1 MEPFTVTCATC
12 ESRLRVRN
20 PGLVGQLV
28 NCPKCSSMILIE
40 RPAVGG
46 QGAAPGP
53 KIEVGAGPGVAFDSM
68 AVTKEALADHVS
80 GLSLPE
86 TPTTADDYRLAE
98 ADDAS
103 APLAPPKIDM
113 ASRYLDNWQA
123 DTPHVPSA
131 QWTSESS
138 HRTRQYLLIAFMG
151 LTGIAVAGILFVL
164 FLRWQTDSDQAS
176 AVALQEPKTQALAT
190 TNTTLEP
197 VVETQPVDAPESPE
211 EGAENT
217 AENSTAE
224 HNAEIAAQNNSEP
237 GVVQAPDA
245 TQPPTVTAIA
255 NTEPSPSVAPNP
267 PATASDSLLSPAAD
281 ALPPDTAQSDTA
293 QPDAAPSLPKRL
305 AAFAPMLNF
314 EIQPQ
319 FPDAIEVLSE
329 PPVTA
334 EDLGLAT
341 TVGLPEIPAVDLNAQ
356 YQLPISALVMAPLPL
371 PQFVSLW
378 SNLSG
383 IPTAVDLDALAAA
396 GFDPRQPLGINL
408 VQSTT
413 VGDLASSLGQAI
425 GLEAAP
431 HENRFLRLT
440 VSAAA
445 IDAKLPNAL
454 PVADLVTDQ
463 AAQQWLIEALTQLEP
478 SAAGQWAFADGQ
490 LARPRTVDGQ
500 LLDPLKWFAVVRLLE
515 GWRIAAGQSPTQ
527 TQYTPQQLSAK
538 FTTPAEVPGL
548 EHVLKEVSPQ
558 SRPVSTVL
566 PRVCREANVHA
577 WIDWPQVG
585 AVGLG
590 PQSTAVF
597 VTAGRPLRNV
607 LADYASEFSLVVA
620 VLDEQ
625 SLWFTSNQAYRRTPR
640 LFVIPAEGRSA
651 EEWKSL
657 LRQLTPTA
665 DGGNGVGS
673 VVAVST
679 PDGQFILVRCCYPV
693 VELRR

>member
-40 RPAVGG
+40 RPTAGG
-46 QGAAPGP
+46 PGVAPGP
-53 KIEVGAGPGVAFDSM
+53 KIEVAAGPGVAVDSM
-68 AVTKEALADHVS
+68 AVTKEALTDHVS

-86 TPTTADDYRLAE
+86 TPTMADDYRLAE
-98 ADDAS
+98 VDNAS
-103 APLAPPKIDM
+103 PPTAPPKIDV
-113 ASRYLDNWQA
+113 ASMYLDNWQA

-131 QWTSESS
+131 DWTSATS
-138 HRTRQYLLIAFMG
+138 HRTQQYLLIAFLG
-151 LTGIAVAGILFVL
+151 LTGIAIAGVLFVL
-164 FLRWQTDSDQAS
+164 FLRWQADSDQAS
-176 AVALQEPKTQALAT
+176 AVALQASETQASAT
-190 TNTTLEP
+190 TEETLEP
-197 VVETQPVDAPESPE
+197 VAETQTGETPLSA
-211 EGAENT
+211 EGNAENT
-217 AENSTAE
+217 VENNTEIRTQNSTE
-224 HNAEIAAQNNSEP
+224 SD
-237 GVVQAPDA
+237 VVQTPDA
-245 TQPPTVTAIA
+245 PQPPTAPAIA
-255 NTEPSPSVAPNP
+255 NTEPPT
-267 PATASDSLLSPAAD
+267 ATDNLLSPTAD
-281 ALPPDTAQSDTA
+281 ASPPDAVPADSA
-293 QPDAAPSLPKRL
+293 QPEAAPSLPKRL

-341 TVGLPEIPAVDLNAQ
+341 TVGLAEIPAVDLNAQ

-371 PQFVSLW
+371 PQFVSVW

-383 IPTAVDLDALAAA
+383 IPTSVDLDALAAA
-396 GFDPRQPLGINL
+396 GFDHRQPLGINL
-408 VQSTT
+408 AQSTT
-413 VGDLASSLGQAI
+413 VGDLAANLGQAI
-425 GLEAAP
+425 GLEARP
-431 HENRFLRLT
+431 QENRYLRLT
-440 VSAAA
+440 VPAEA

-454 PVADLVTDQ
+454 PVAELVADQ
-463 AAQQWLIEALTQLEP
+463 AAQQWLSEALTQLEP
-478 SAAGQWAFADGQ
+478 SAAGQWAIADGQ
-490 LARPRTVDGQ
+490 LARPLAVDGQ
-500 LLDPLKWFAVVRLLE
+500 PLDPQKWFAVVRLLE

-548 EHVLKEVSPQ
+548 EQVLKQVSPQ
-558 SRPVSTVL
+558 SRPVSTIL
-566 PRVCREANVHA
+566 PRICREANVHA

-625 SLWFTSNQAYRRTPR
+625 SLWFTSNQAYRAAPR
-640 LFVIPAEGRSA
+640 LFVIPSEGRSA

-679 PDGQFILVRCCYPV
+679 PDSQFILVRCCYPV